1 MRNGPSKR
9 GNRPLD
15 QIIEDNRLWNPRWR
29 MTAATSGIVQT
40 FKIPMAKTPDFQR
53 IVATITESDIDHF
66 YRSAA
71 PDDIK
76 KQVRDSPDEETK
88 KRFVAG
94 YLIRTKQIKPG

>member
-1 MRNGPSKR
+1 
-9 GNRPLD
+9 
-15 QIIEDNRLWNPRWR
+15 
-29 MTAATSGIVQT
+29 
-40 FKIPMAKTPDFQR
+40 MAKTPDFQR

-94 YLIRTKQIKPG
+94 YLIRTKQIKPGRLNVKPKKAVVKRKAAAKKDAVTE